1 MKKVFGNCYLV
12 LLLIAFWPKPSAA
25 SHPADSILKYNED
38 FAGVGPQ
45 VYILPPPKSD
55 EELLQDR
62 YIDKKNGQMELVKLI
77 NQHELLKSL
86 KFVDNGLMPKNANL
100 AAENDREKQAEA
112 AINFYVQQNRIDS
125 AMAWKNRL
133 ACMAL
138 MKDDKTAAR
147 ALFTEV
153 YAYYGQ
159 TGDQEK
165 GRALLLNRAVL
176 EERSDNYVKA
186 LAYYDDLLKQ
196 ARKAKNLQDE
206 GLLNLSV
213 ATIESKLGNFSAA
226 HNLVI
231 KKSFPLLQKAKY
243 YPDVVNALNI
253 LAAIKESEDKPTEAK
268 WIYLQAIDVASTHRD
283 ERGLA
288 RSLYNVAELKNR
300 IGDGELSIADY
311 KLAKEYASKHNMHSL
326 LVEIEDGLGDAYL
339 QSGNY
344 AEAAMALNSYNIL
357 KGEFISKQFL

>member
-1 MKKVFGNCYLV
+1 MKKVFGNCYLL
-12 LLLIAFWPKPSAA
+12 LLLIALWPKPSAA
-25 SHPADSILKYNED
+25 AHPADSTIKYNEN

-55 EELLQDR
+55 EEVLQDR
-62 YIDKKNGQMELVKLI
+62 YIDKKNGQLELDRLI
-77 NQHELLKSL
+77 SQQELLKSL
-86 KFVDNGLMPKNANL
+86 RFIDHGRLPFSAAL
-100 AAENDREKQAEA
+100 AAENDKEKQAQA
-112 AINFYVQQNRIDS
+112 AVHFYTQQNRIDS
-125 AMAWKNRL
+125 AMAWKNHL
-133 ACMAL
+133 ACLAL
-138 MKDDKTAAR
+138 IKDDKTAAR

-153 YAYYGQ
+153 YAHFGQ
-159 TGDQEK
+159 TGDREK
-165 GRALLLNRAVL
+165 ELALLNNMAVL
-176 EERSDNYVKA
+176 EERSENYAKA
-186 LAYYDDLLKQ
+186 LTYYDDLLKQ
-196 ARKAKNLQDE
+196 ARKTKNLQEE
-206 GLLNLSV
+206 GLLSLSV
-213 ATIESKLGNFSAA
+213 ARIESKLGNFSAA

-231 KKSFPLLQKAKY
+231 KKSFPLLQKTKH

-253 LAAIKESEDKPTEAK
+253 LAAIKESENKPTEAK
-268 WIYLQAIDVASTHRD
+268 WIYLQAIDVANIHRD

-300 IGDGELSIADY
+300 IGDGALSIADY
-311 KLAKEYASKHNMHSL
+311 ELAKEYASKHNMQSL